1 MWRTASAT
9 CFASIMGSGAIV
21 PLACST
27 PRVMRSDSSVS
38 ALPMSI
44 WLATMPN
51 ARPSSASAL
60 VRPDTACLLAV

>member
-1 MWRTASAT
+1 
-9 CFASIMGSGAIV
+9 MGSGAVV

-44 WLATMPN
+44 WLATM
-51 ARPSSASAL
+51 L
-60 VRPDTACLLAV
+60 